1 MQNQD
6 GFDPAALLDDIDDNE
21 IKECLAELL
30 FEDLHEA
37 SLTGLIKDLKL
48 RKLKRDLD
56 GLDKAINDDP
66 ENLNLF
72 KEKDKLSREYRRL
85 TKRVVNKVL
94 Y

>member
-1 MQNQD
+1 M
-6 GFDPAALLDDIDDNE
+6 
-21 IKECLAELL
+21 AELL

-37 SLTGLIKDLKL
+37 SVTSLIKDLKL

-56 GLDKAINDDP
+56 GLDKAINGDP
-66 ENLNLF
+66 ENLNLL